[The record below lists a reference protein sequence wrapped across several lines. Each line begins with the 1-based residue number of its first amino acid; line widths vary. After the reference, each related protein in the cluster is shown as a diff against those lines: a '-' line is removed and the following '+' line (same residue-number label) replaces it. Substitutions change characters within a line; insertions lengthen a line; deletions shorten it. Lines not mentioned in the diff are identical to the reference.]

1 MGFLYPGALTAF
13 ALVPL
18 LVVAYLV
25 RERPRRVIVSSVISF
40 YALRALRAQ
49 RPWGWPRLDWRFLI
63 EVLIL
68 SLVVLAMAGPY
79 QIRPRTPIAVVLDNS
94 AAMQVREPDGVRFAQ
109 ARQRLL
115 QALPGQSDLEVTLYL
130 TAPAPHLL
138 ASGLDSAQARR
149 LIDAAHP
156 LDAPDDGAATARLL
170 SDLAASHR
178 FSTVLV
184 ASSHPFVTPVP
195 AIFHPITVGTALPNY
210 ALGAFTVTAQS
221 FGASALKAR
230 LTLANFSPEA
240 RTVRVDLYG
249 DDKPLAHA
257 QAQLAGREV
266 STLEFPSVPRAIAY
280 RAQLSPSDAFD
291 LDNVAYASAATG
303 DVVRLLFVSPTPQDA
318 QGLSELPG
326 LEVATMTPEQY
337 SPARVAADLIIFEYS
352 VPKELPGAN
361 ALLVMP
367 PAGDPLF
374 GLQLGTV
381 ATTQVTSWRSP
392 DPLTDNV
399 NFRLLQLRQAQSFKI
414 GSWLGT
420 VVGSNAGALILDGS
434 HQGHRYVVMGFNPF
448 PYLGSR
454 NLPMS
459 ILTLNVL
466 AYLSGFGTSEVGYR
480 TGRPWVVPSGI
491 TEVVTP
497 RGVRYQV
504 KPGQLF
510 SGDSS
515 QGLYKMTGPGGQLRF
530 RAVSLDDFTV
540 SDLEDRQPLKLELT
554 AAPPAPPSAFAQRR
568 SLTSYLLAAILI
580 LAAGEALLV
589 YRRRQNLP
597 QAA

>member
-40 YALRALRAQ
+40 YALRTLRAQ
-49 RPWGWPRLDWRFLI
+49 RPWGWPRLDWRFVVEL
-63 EVLIL
+63 LIL

-115 QALPGQSDLEVTLYL
+115 RELPEQADLEVALYL

-138 ASGLDSAQARR
+138 ASGLDSVQARG
-149 LIDAAHP
+149 LISAAHP

-170 SDLAASHR
+170 ADLATSHR
-178 FSTVLV
+178 FSSILV
-184 ASSHPFVTPVP
+184 ASTHPFLPPVP
-195 AIFHPITVGTALPNY
+195 AIFHLITVGTALPNY
-210 ALGAFTVTAQS
+210 ALGSFTVTAQS

-230 LTLANFSPEA
+230 LSLANFSSQA

-257 QAQLAGREV
+257 QPQLAAREV
-266 STLEFPSVPRAIAY
+266 STLEFPSVSRAIAY
-280 RAQLSPSDAFD
+280 RAQLLPTDAFS

-303 DVVRLLFVSPTPQDA
+303 DVVRLLFVSPTPHDA

-326 LEVATMTPEQY
+326 LEVTTMTPEQY
-337 SPARVAADLIIFEYS
+337 SPDRVGADLIVFEYA

-367 PAGDPLF
+367 PADDPIF
-374 GLQLGTV
+374 GLQLARA

-399 NFRLLQLRQAQSFKI
+399 NFRLLQMRQAQSFKT
-414 GSWLGT
+414 GSWLDT
-420 VVGSNAGALILDGS
+420 VVESNAGALILDGS

-466 AYLSGFGTSEVGYR
+466 AYLSGFGSSEVGYR

-491 TEVVTP
+491 TQIVTP

-510 SGDSS
+510 SGDNS
-515 QGLYKMTGPGGQLRF
+515 QGFYKMSGPGGQQRL
-530 RAVSLDDFTV
+530 RAVNLDDLTV
-540 SDLEDRQPLKLELT
+540 SDLEDRQPLKLEL
-554 AAPPAPPSAFAQRR
+554 APAPPAPPSTFAQRR
-568 SLTSYLLAAILI
+568 SLTAYLLAAILL
-580 LAAGEALLV
+580 LAAGEALLI
-589 YRRRQNLP
+589 YRRPAMARTV
-597 QAA
+597 